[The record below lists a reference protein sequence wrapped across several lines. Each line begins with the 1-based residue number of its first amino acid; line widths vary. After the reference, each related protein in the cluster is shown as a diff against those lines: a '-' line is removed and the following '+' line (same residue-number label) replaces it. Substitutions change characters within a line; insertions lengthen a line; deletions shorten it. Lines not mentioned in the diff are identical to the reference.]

1 TSRRS
6 QTWPAKRSRWC
17 SLRGHDSPVAP
28 IRPVSWPWAV
38 GIGRWRGE
46 RATMKA
52 AREGVGARGTG
63 RRSTMLRNLMGLM
76 PYVIMLFAIGTVVS
90 LVAIVI
96 LIARAIP

>member
-1 TSRRS
+1 
-6 QTWPAKRSRWC
+6 
-17 SLRGHDSPVAP
+17 
-28 IRPVSWPWAV
+28 
-38 GIGRWRGE
+38 
-46 RATMKA
+46 MKA